1 MSMNTTTTKT
11 LEVSG
16 QDWMAI
22 EVQSLKLL
30 TILLRIW
37 IFKPNRPQR
46 SSKIYIAKAFPF
58 NKKLEWCKILSPP
71 SHKPQVANNRYRQLL
86 SRQLQ
91 FSTKNHL
98 KPKVRSARHATAGI
112 LSAWNCTASV
122 LPRVFIVSQDTA
134 IVIHAK
140 TIWKMKNYDSKPCN
154 RLLRRPQTLSDQR

>member
-1 MSMNTTTTKT
+1 MSINTTTTKT

-22 EVQSLKLL
+22 EVQSPKLL

-37 IFKPNRPQR
+37 IFKPNRLQR
-46 SSKIYIAKAFPF
+46 SSRIYIAKAFPF
-58 NKKLEWCKILSPP
+58 NKKLEWCKILNLP
-71 SHKPQVANNRYRQLL
+71 SHKLQVANNRYRQLL
-86 SRQLQ
+86 SQQLQ

-98 KPKVRSARHATAGI
+98 RHKVKFARHATVEI
-112 LSAWNCTASV
+112 PSVWNCIASV
-122 LPRVFIVSQDTA
+122 LPLVFIVSQDTA

-154 RLLRRPQTLSDQR
+154 RLLRRPQMLSDQR